1 MTAPA
6 TKTGT
11 KQPTL
16 LLLDG
21 NSLAFR
27 AFYALPAENFKTQS
41 GLTTNAVYGFTS
53 MLINLLRDEAP
64 THVAAAFDVS
74 RKTFRSD
81 RYPEYKATRSATPDE
96 FRGQIDITKEV
107 LQALGITVLAEEGFE
122 ADDIIAT
129 LATQGQAEGFKV
141 FVVTGDRD
149 SLQLVN
155 EDVTVLYPRKGVSDL
170 TRFTPEAVVEKYG
183 LTPSQYPD
191 FAALRGD
198 PSDNLPG
205 IPGVGEKTASKW
217 ILEYGS
223 LQELVDKADTVRGK
237 VGDSLRANL
246 ASVILNREL
255 TDLVRTVPLPY
266 VPAQLAL
273 APWDRDQIH
282 RLFDDLEFRV
292 LRDRLF
298 ETLEAVEPEVDEGF
312 QLAGQVLEPGTVAA
326 WLAEHTGDGRRSGL
340 AVVGTYT
347 PYDGDATA
355 VAIASADGDGAY
367 IDTTTV
373 TPDDEAALAEWLADA
388 ARPKAL
394 HEAKQAI
401 HALAGRGWELGGVT
415 SDTALA
421 AYLVRPG
428 QRSFALD
435 DLSLRYLRREL
446 RAEDDGEQQ
455 LSLLDE
461 DGAGD
466 AKAAQAQMLR
476 ARAVIDLAD
485 ALDVELERIESAGLL
500 TDMELPVQR
509 VLAGLE
515 SVGIAVDT
523 DHLSSLQNQFA
534 TGIREAADAAY
545 AVIGKQINLGSPKQ
559 LQVVLF
565 DELGMPKTKKTKTG
579 YTTDADALQTLF
591 DKTGHPF
598 LEHLLTHRDVTRLK
612 VTVDGLLKSVAA
624 DGRIHTTFN
633 QTIAATGRLS
643 STEPNLQNIPVRTEA
658 GREIRDGFVVGAGY
672 RELMTVDY
680 SQIEMRIMAHLSA
693 DEGLI
698 EAFNTGEDLHSFVA
712 ARAFGVPIDE
722 VTAELRRRV
731 KAMSYGLAYGLSAYG
746 LATQL
751 KISNDEAKEQMDQ
764 YFSRFGGVRDYLRAV
779 VDQARKD
786 GYTSTVLGRRRYL
799 PDLDSGDRL
808 RREAAER
815 AALNAPIQGSAAD
828 IIKVAMIT
836 TDKALRDKG
845 LRSRMLLQV
854 HDELLFE
861 VAEGERESLEALVRK
876 TMGSAYPLDVPLEVS
891 VGYGR
896 SWDAAA
902 H

>member
-312 QLAGQVLEPGTVAA
+312 QLAGQALEPGTVAA